1 MVMNADEF
9 RTRIEQLADVQWRTA
24 DQPAVTGRSYRHQ
37 ADHGPG
43 ATIDKLHLTPV
54 KCEDCDII
62 CMQRPRRDFQ
72 KRSSGWIE
80 KCRECALW
88 RNESGTWG
96 TIPYRKMGRPS
107 LTSDLPPNPVNST
120 AHQSLPT
127 EHDANDSWSDPVDDQ
142 DHDAVSESDS

>member
-1 MVMNADEF
+1 MNADEF

-24 DQPAVTGRSYRHQ
+24 DQPAVQGPRYRLT
-37 ADHGPG
+37 ADQGPG

-54 KCEDCDII
+54 KCPDCSII
-62 CMQRPRRDFQ
+62 CTQNPRRHFQ
-72 KRSSGWIE
+72 KRSHGWIE
-80 KCRECALW
+80 RCQECRLW
-88 RNESGTWG
+88 RNHQGTFG
-96 TIPYRKMGRPS
+96 DLAYKKTGRPS
-107 LTSDLPPNPVNST
+107 LTSDLLSNQVNST